1 MYIQADCIFQTL
13 LIFHRTD
20 FERIVS
26 RRQIGVSNRSA
37 RSLGPHFIEA
47 IQIIFKQTI
56 TVTIIIKSSKFH
68 CYVILLIA

>member
-37 RSLGPHFIEA
+37 RSLGPHLIRSHPDN
-47 IQIIFKQTI
+47 IQTNDYG
-56 TVTIIIKSSKFH
+56 H
-68 CYVILLIA
+68 YYN